1 MYLGLQKLIQGAQD
15 VEDMKKVLAEEQIKL
30 EVATLET
37 SKMLEVYMYMCIYIC
52 IYIYIY
58 MCIFEHIDI
67 YIYIYI
73 NK

>member
-1 MYLGLQKLIQGAQD
+1 MYIGLQKLIQGAQD

-58 MCIFEHIDI
+58 I
-67 YIYIYI
+67 YICVYLNI
-73 NK
+73 